1 MKFQATK
8 LFYSVITGSMP
19 AGRQIELSE
28 KTAQPLVKDGYL
40 ISLEPKKKKATK
52 KAK

>member
-1 MKFQATK
+1 MKYQATK
-8 LFYSVITGSMP
+8 LFYSLITGSMP

-28 KTAQPLVKDGYL
+28 KTAQPLVRDGYL
-40 ISLEPKKKKATK
+40 VSLEPKKKKATK